1 MNKYSLESLGIVE
14 SGKLAPGRVALAN
27 EHAFNAAFLSR
38 PLTDYAI
45 GWKTEDNKLEELLEF
60 IAPGVRVPR
69 KFEYRVG
76 NNADAFAAVADGSD
90 VRSLYGEY
98 KLVKTTAGTTNGKTV
113 SKGFSTVLERDEER
127 EVPNARE
134 GKVAWL
140 KRMLLRAEVIRAV
153 SLLNTAAT
161 NSAKTWTGSNG
172 SLPDTDLMAAIDAF
186 GDAVGIDA
194 NRVLLGS
201 SAWTKRIGAY
211 ASKEAK
217 NFVPPA
223 TLQGLADFLGV
234 EKVVKSSERYTT
246 GSGKAKLVTA
256 DCAFVF
262 MGMAGATS
270 EDPSTLK
277 RFWTPKEGGEW
288 VVYVDEKYS
297 DELIKITVAH
307 TSQIAL
313 TCSTGVQKLTI
324 S

>member
-27 EHAFNAAFLSR
+27 EGAFNAAFLSQ

-98 KLVKTTAGTTNGKTV
+98 KLVKTTAGTQNGKTV
-113 SKGFSTVLERDEER
+113 SKGLSTLLERDEER

-172 SLPDTDLMAAIDAF
+172 SLPDIDLMAAINAF

-246 GSGKAKLVTA
+246 GSGKSKLVTA

>member
-27 EHAFNAAFLSR
+27 EGAFNAAFLSQ

-113 SKGFSTVLERDEER
+113 SKGLSTLLERDEER

-246 GSGKAKLVTA
+246 GSGKSKLVTA

>member
-14 SGKLAPGRVALAN
+14 SGMLAPGRVALAN
-27 EHAFNAAFLSR
+27 ESAFNAAFLSQ

-45 GWKTEDNKLEELLEF
+45 GWKTEDNKLEEFLEF
-60 IAPGVRVPR
+60 LAPGVCTPR

-98 KLVKTTAGTTNGKTV
+98 KLVKTTAGTQSGKTV
-113 SKGFSTVLERDEER
+113 SKGLSTLMERDEER

-140 KRMLLRAEVIRAV
+140 KRMLLRAEVIRSV

-161 NSAKTWTGSNG
+161 NSAKTWTGTNG
-172 SLPDTDLMAAIDAF
+172 SMPDIDLMAAIDAF

-246 GSGKAKLVTA
+246 GTGKSKLVTA
-256 DCAFVF
+256 DCAFIF

-307 TSQIAL
+307 ASQIAL

>member
-1 MNKYSLESLGIVE
+1 MNKYSLASLGIVE
-14 SGKLAPGRVALAN
+14 SGKLAPGRIALAN
-27 EHAFNAAFLSR
+27 EGAFNAAFLSQ

-98 KLVKTTAGTTNGKTV
+98 KLVKTAAGNTNGKTV
-113 SKGFSTVLERDEER
+113 SKGFSTLLERDEER

-172 SLPDTDLMAAIDAF
+172 TLPDTDLMAAIDAF

-217 NFVPPA
+217 NFIPPA

-234 EKVVKSSERYTT
+234 EKVIKSSERYTT

-256 DCAFVF
+256 NCAFIF

>member
-27 EHAFNAAFLSR
+27 EGAFNAAFLSQ

-98 KLVKTTAGTTNGKTV
+98 KLVKTTAGNTNGKTV
-113 SKGFSTVLERDEER
+113 SKGLSTVLERDEER

-140 KRMLLRAEVIRAV
+140 KRLLLRAEVIRAV

-161 NSAKTWTGSNG
+161 NSAKTWTGTNG
-172 SLPDTDLMAAIDAF
+172 SMPDTDLMAAIDAF

-246 GSGKAKLVTA
+246 GTGKSKLVTA
-256 DCAFVF
+256 DCAFIF

>member
-1 MNKYSLESLGIVE
+1 MSKYSLASLGIVE

-27 EHAFNAAFLSR
+27 ESAFNAAFLSQ

-90 VRSLYGEY
+90 VRALYGEY
-98 KLVKTTAGTTNGKTV
+98 KLVKTAAGNTNGKTV
-113 SKGFSTVLERDEER
+113 SKGLSTLLEHDEER

-172 SLPDTDLMAAIDAF
+172 TLPDTDLMAAIDAF

-194 NRVLLGS
+194 NRILLGS

-217 NFVPPA
+217 NFIPPA
-223 TLQGLADFLGV
+223 SLQGLADFLGV

-246 GSGKAKLVTA
+246 GTGKSKLVTA
-256 DCAFVF
+256 DCAFIF

-288 VVYVDEKYS
+288 VVYVDEKYA

>member
-1 MNKYSLESLGIVE
+1 MSKYSLASLGIVE

-27 EHAFNAAFLSR
+27 ESAFNTAFLSQ

-60 IAPGVRVPR
+60 LAPGVRVPR

-90 VRSLYGEY
+90 VRALYGEY
-98 KLVKTTAGTTNGKTV
+98 KLVKTTAGNTNGKTV
-113 SKGFSTVLERDEER
+113 SKGLSTVLERDEER

-140 KRMLLRAEVIRAV
+140 KRLLLRAEVIRAV

-172 SLPDTDLMAAIDAF
+172 TLPDTDLMAAIDTF

-217 NFVPPA
+217 NFIPPA

-234 EKVVKSSERYTT
+234 EKVFKSSERYTT
-246 GSGKAKLVTA
+246 GTGKSKLVTA
-256 DCAFVF
+256 DCAFIF

-288 VVYVDEKYS
+288 VVYVDEKYA

>member
-1 MNKYSLESLGIVE
+1 MSKYSLESLGIVE

-27 EHAFNAAFLSR
+27 EGAFNAAFLSQ

-60 IAPGVRVPR
+60 LAPGVRVPR
-69 KFEYRVG
+69 KFEYHVG

-98 KLVKTTAGTTNGKTV
+98 KLVKTTDDTANGKTV

-127 EVPNARE
+127 DVPNARE

-140 KRMLLRAEVIRAV
+140 KRMLLRAEVIRAMA
-153 SLLNTAAT
+153 LLNTAAT

-172 SLPDTDLMAAIDAF
+172 TLPDTDLMAAVDAF

-217 NFVPPA
+217 NFIPPA

-234 EKVVKSSERYTT
+234 EKIFKSSERYTT
-246 GSGKAKLVTA
+246 GTGKSKLVTA
-256 DCAFVF
+256 DCAFIF